1 MDGEH
6 LTGPGI
12 IQNLRTHCLVTA
24 VACLVVSSSVWAQSA
39 PESAEDALALL
50 QKASQQYVDLKTY
63 KIVKE
68 ETFTSENPI
77 NPAPTMMTAIK
88 APMGRYR
95 FEVDIG
101 FGNDIQVSDGQ
112 VTWFYQSAENAYTQR
127 AVNDEKTAPSRTI
140 SPADIGASLLRDMA
154 QFAADYK
161 SAQKLSDA
169 NLILSGRWLECYVI
183 ELSNDGM
190 KIPQLYPFTET
201 VWIAKK
207 SFKIRKIVQNYILT
221 TLQRG
226 GKPPITF
233 PATRVSIYPEV
244 SLNEPIPDAVFQF
257 TPPATAHLVS
267 EFPPDLAQFAPE
279 AGLAGQRAPNVM
291 LRSIDGSRLLLD
303 SFHGH
308 PLLIDIWAT
317 WCGPCIEGFVDL
329 ARLYDGT
336 HPTGLA
342 VVSIDVADDPRT
354 AQEYLLK
361 MHYPW
366 PNFHDH
372 GEVEAAFGTE
382 RVPRAILIDAK
393 GEIVFDHVSSTPQE
407 LRAAIAKLGPE
418 YAAAVAA
425 LH

>member
-1 MDGEH
+1 M
-6 LTGPGI
+6 TAVV
-12 IQNLRTHCLVTA
+12 CLV
-24 VACLVVSSSVWAQSA
+24 LSSSASAQSA
-39 PESAEDALALL
+39 PESTEDALALL
-50 QKASQQYVDLKTY
+50 QKASQQYADLKSY

-68 ETFTSENPI
+68 ETFTSEHPTNP
-77 NPAPTMMTAIK
+77 PPTTMTAIK

-95 FEVDIG
+95 FEADIG
-101 FGNDIQVSDGQ
+101 GNDIEVSDGH
-112 VTWFYQSAENAYTQR
+112 VTWYYRPAQNAYKQR
-127 AVNDEKTAPSRTI
+127 AVNDEKSAPSRTL
-140 SPADIGASLLRDMA
+140 SLADIGASQLQEMA
-154 QFAADYK
+154 QLAADYK
-161 SAQKLSDA
+161 SAQRLSDA
-169 NLILSGRWLECYVI
+169 NLILRGSGLECYVI
-183 ELSNDGM
+183 ELSNDGL
-190 KIPQLYPFTET
+190 KIPELYPFTET
-201 VWIAKK
+201 VWIEKK
-207 SFKIRKIVQNYILT
+207 SFKIRKIVRNYIT
-221 TLQRG
+221 TLQPFS
-226 GKPPITF
+226 KTPITY
-233 PATRVSIYPEV
+233 PETRVTIYPEV

-267 EFPPDLAQFAPE
+267 EFSDDAQFALE
-279 AGLAGQRAPNVM
+279 ASLTGQQAPNVM
-291 LRSIDGSRLLLD
+291 LRSTDGSRLQLD

-317 WCGPCIEGFVDL
+317 WCGPCIEGLPDL

-407 LRAAIAKLGPE
+407 LRAAIAKLGSE

>member
-1 MDGEH
+1 M
-6 LTGPGI
+6 
-12 IQNLRTHCLVTA
+12 TA
-24 VACLVVSSSVWAQSA
+24 VACLVLSSSASAQSA
-39 PESAEDALALL
+39 PENAEDALALL

-63 KIVKE
+63 KIVEE
-68 ETFTSENPI
+68 ETFTSEHPPD
-77 NPAPTMMTAIK
+77 PAPTTITAIE
-88 APMGRYR
+88 APMGRNR

-101 FGNDIQVSDGQ
+101 FGNEIQVLDGH
-112 VTWFYQSAENAYTQR
+112 VIWLYRAAEKAYTQR
-127 AVNDEKTAPSRTI
+127 AVNAKTAPSRTI
-140 SPADIGASLLRDMA
+140 STADMGASKLQEMV

-161 SAQKLSDA
+161 SAQRLSDA
-169 NLILSGRWLECYVI
+169 HLILSGRGLECYVI
-183 ELSNDGM
+183 ELPNDGL
-190 KIPQLYPFTET
+190 KIPQLYPFTEA
-201 VWIAKK
+201 VWIEKK
-207 SFKIRKIVQNYILT
+207 SFKIRKIVLNYIV
-221 TLQRG
+221 TLGRL
-226 GKPPITF
+226 GKSPITY

-257 TPPATAHLVS
+257 TPPATAHVVS
-267 EFPPDLAQFAPE
+267 EFSDQVQFALE
-279 AGLAGQRAPNVM
+279 TGLTGQRAPNVM
-291 LRSIDGSRLLLD
+291 LRSTDGSRLLLD

-308 PLLIDIWAT
+308 PLLIDLWAT

-329 ARLYDGT
+329 ARLYHGT

-382 RVPRAILIDAK
+382 GVPRAILIDAN

-418 YAAAVAA
+418 YAAAIAA